1 MTEKLFPEKYKPKSK
16 AKKQSPTNALQGAI
30 IKYLDLHGACV
41 MRINT
46 QGTYKQELGRFIKSG
61 STKGVSDILAT
72 YNGKSLAIEV
82 KQGKDKLSPEQ
93 IEFRD
98 KHVKAGG
105 YYLECRS
112 LDSFLVWIKEI
123 VALTK

>member
-1 MTEKLFPEKYKPKSK
+1 MTEKLFPSQYKPKSK
-16 AKKQSPTNALQGAI
+16 AKKQSPTNALQSAI
-30 IKYLDLHGACV
+30 IKYLNFQGANV

-46 QGTYKQELGRFIKSG
+46 QGTYNEKLGKFIKSG

-72 YNGKSLAIEV
+72 YKGRSLAIEV

-98 KHVKAGG
+98 KHIKAGG
-105 YYLECRS
+105 FYLECRS
-112 LDSFLVWIKEI
+112 LDIFLQWIKEI
-123 VALTK
+123 ESL